1 MSKEAEITWDCPV
14 CGKKVLL
21 YTLPTGPNIC
31 VPPDP
36 TPSVLMGLVNHLAIH
51 IKEILDIVRAL
62 YWLKTR

>member
-1 MSKEAEITWDCPV
+1 V